1 MRPHHLTILAALLA
15 VAPGLALALA
25 QEEEPDTVEEL
36 ASEEEM
42 AAVRESV
49 GRIGCE
55 AELIEKESDDLF
67 EIDDAECEIGQY
79 DLKLDG
85 EYNIIS
91 MTAD

>member
-15 VAPGLALALA
+15 VAPGLALA

-36 ASEEEM
+36 ASEEEV
-42 AAVRESV
+42 AAMRESV

-79 DLKLDG
+79 DIKLDG